1 MKITSV
7 LCVAAGGAVGA
18 VLRYLVSLIPFRGD
32 LPLATLVVNLLGAFA
47 IGFIAGISS
56 SGDVSKNAVLF
67 FKTGVCG
74 GFTTFSTFSLE
85 SLGLLEKGKTVI
97 GAVYILLSLVG
108 CIAGVWAGQKLG
120 LAANKNITA

>member
-7 LCVAAGGAVGA
+7 LCVAAGGAAGA
-18 VLRYLVSLIPFRGD
+18 VLRYLVSLVPFRGEF
-32 LPLATLVVNLLGAFA
+32 PFATLIVNLLGAAA

-85 SLGLLEKGKTVI
+85 SIGLFEKGKTAL
-97 GAVYILLSLVG
+97 GAVYILLSLIG
-108 CIAGVWAGQKLG
+108 CLAGVWAGQKLG